1 MQTFYLNLSQKTAL
15 EILRGEQKHPDLG
28 GLKRDYLSLLLIS
41 IYFIMIFL
49 SFDFIFDMGVCP
61 IHALVSFLSIHI
73 WTPFPHF
80 TNNLLRLLIVM
91 SRLKSIPVM
100 GDSRGRSRIF
110 LKRGA
115 WTFARARANPGIWKR
130 VGVFPLAPTLF
141 LAPSCRKS

>member
-41 IYFIMIFL
+41 IYFIMIFFL
-49 SFDFIFDMGVCP
+49 SFDFIFNMGVCP

-80 TNNLLRLLIVM
+80 TNNLLRL
-91 SRLKSIPVM
+91 
-100 GDSRGRSRIF
+100 
-110 LKRGA
+110 
-115 WTFARARANPGIWKR
+115 
-130 VGVFPLAPTLF
+130 
-141 LAPSCRKS
+141 